1 MSTSKSRVV
10 KLDDDITMTEVTRS
24 DEKAVIN
31 RAYSVRAKS
40 VPASAKAFGDMGS
53 AETYFQDLVLQRLN
67 PK

>member
-10 KLDDDITMTEVTRS
+10 KLDDDITMTEVTQS

-40 VPASAKAFGDMGS
+40 VPASKGFWRYG
-53 AETYFQDLVLQRLN
+53 LR
-67 PK
+67 